1 METIRKS
8 INVQPPVAL
17 TTDPT
22 TTPTIEIGMFASG
35 QIHIPTGSTITTLT
49 YYSAAQTGDT
59 FLPMQD
65 AAGNAVTQTVAQTK
79 SYPIPAIVFG
89 AANIR
94 ITGNAAGAVSISLKS

>member
-8 INVQPPVAL
+8 VNVQPPLVL
-17 TTDPT
+17 TTDPL

-35 QIHIPTGSTITTLT
+35 QIHIPTGATMVTLT
-49 YYSAAQTGDT
+49 YYSAPQTGDP

-65 AAGNAVTQTVAQTK
+65 AAGAAVTQTVAAAK

-94 ITGNAAGAVSISLKS
+94 ITGNVAGAVSVSLKS